1 MSASSKKK
9 LRKEQNAAAMTEK
22 QLQAE
27 KEAKKLKNYTTT
39 FIVAIILVVAIMIGV
54 AVRIPIIG
62 AINRNTAAITV
73 GSHEL
78 STTDFSYY
86 YVDAINKYYNEA
98 YSYYGSYVDFFLGF
112 DMSKPLNAQAY
123 GTGGTWADHFMKDA
137 KDNAKNVLSLYEA
150 AVAAGHELTEEDKES
165 LESALDSSELMAA
178 YYGYSSVDAYLRATY
193 GAGAN
198 METYKNYY
206 TINTLAS
213 SYYDA
218 YAEDLKETYTDADLR
233 AYEKDNYHEYSSFNF
248 GIYNVK
254 VSDYLTGG
262 TKDSSGKVTYTDAEK
277 AAAAK
282 AAEADA
288 KTLASGKYANME
300 AFNKAIKA
308 LSINKGKTVSATEYE
323 DTLYSE
329 ISSKDIQEWLAK
341 RLRDPKDVK
350 SFKISS
356 TSTDSNGKET
366 TEVTSYQIV
375 YFVSRDEN
383 KTKLVD
389 VMHILVQ
396 FEGGV
401 TDANGNKTYTDAQKN
416 TAKLEAEKL
425 LNKWK
430 DGEKADKDA
439 FAALAKEHSDDTGSK
454 ENGGLYENVY
464 PHQMV
469 TAFNDWC
476 FDAARQPG
484 DTGIV
489 ETEYGYHVMYFV
501 ETKEET
507 YRDYMISYAK
517 LNEEMTAWH
526 DALKEKTVITEID
539 LSGMEW
545 DKVMK

>member
-27 KEAKKLKNYTTT
+27 REAKKLKNYTTT
-39 FIVAIILVVAIMIGV
+39 FVVAIILVVAIMIGV
-54 AVRIPIIG
+54 AVRIPITG
-62 AINRNTAAITV
+62 AIDRNTAAITV

-112 DMSKPLNAQAY
+112 DLSKPLNAQAY

-165 LESALDSSELMAA
+165 LESALDSTELMAA

-198 METYKNYY
+198 MKTYKNYY

-218 YAEDLKETYTDADLR
+218 YAEDLKETYTDEDLR
-233 AYEKDNYHEYSSFNF
+233 AYESDNYHAYSSFNF
-248 GIYNVK
+248 AIYTVK

-262 TKDSSGKVTYTDAEK
+262 TKDSSGNTTYTDAEK

-282 AAEADA
+282 DAAEVA
-288 KTLASGKYANME
+288 KTLSSGKYADLN
-300 AFNKAIKA
+300 AFNKAIKG
-308 LSINKGKTVSATEYE
+308 LDLNKNKTVTATEYTN
-323 DTLYSE
+323 TLYDD
-329 ISSKDIQEWLAK
+329 ISNEEIQEWLAK

-350 SFKISS
+350 SFKITS

-375 YFVSRDEN
+375 YFISRDEN
-383 KTKLVD
+383 KTNLVD

-396 FEGGV
+396 FEGGT
-401 TDANGNKTYTDAQKN
+401 TDSSGKKTYSDAEK
-416 TAKLEAEKL
+416 AKAKEEAEKL
-425 LNKWK
+425 LKQWQE
-430 DGEKADKDA
+430 GEKADKDA
-439 FAALAKEHSDDTGSK
+439 FAELAKKESDDTGSK
-454 ENGGLYENVY
+454 ENGGLYEDVY

-476 FDAARQPG
+476 FDAARKAG

-526 DALKEKTVITEID
+526 DGLKEKTVITEID
-539 LSGMEW
+539 LSRMEW
-545 DKVMK
+545 DKTMK